1 MSTQT
6 FMVVAT
12 IREDTDLAALTS
24 LIPDEMASVERLREQ
39 GKLGSVHVAFAR
51 RVIFIEACGAD
62 EADVT
67 ATVRSLPM
75 GGFFDLD
82 VYPTAPGGTAPGGN
96 AAGGNAAGGNAA
108 EAR

>member
-39 GKLGSVHVAFAR
+39 GKPVSYTH
-51 RVIFIEACGAD
+51 
-62 EADVT
+62 
-67 ATVRSLPM
+67 
-75 GGFFDLD
+75 LD
-82 VYPTAPGGTAPGGN
+82 VYKRQVLHQSPREPHG
-96 AAGGNAAGGNAA
+96 
-108 EAR
+108 